1 MAGVNLSLRNLLA
14 FLAALAL
21 GRFPPSTPCRA
32 PFYGARQIVLAA
44 ASKRAWPGPSAVTAS
59 AARTFPW
66 PSTGSKR

>member
-1 MAGVNLSLRNLLA
+1 
-14 FLAALAL
+14 
-21 GRFPPSTPCRA
+21 
-32 PFYGARQIVLAA
+32 LAA